1 MKDKILDKILEM
13 LECPFMCPF
22 IVILWLLYFTCVLL
36 FIGGM
41 GFTILQFLK
50 FIIH

>member
-1 MKDKILDKILEM
+1 MKDKILKM
-13 LECPFMCPF
+13 LESPFMCPF
-22 IVILWLLYFTCVLL
+22 IITLWILYVTCVLL

-41 GFTILQFLK
+41 GFTIFQFLK